1 MTIRK
6 FSILCCLLSM
16 SLSLALA
23 QGTTS
28 RISGVATDSS
38 GAAVANAVIT
48 ARNDDTGV
56 SYTTKTS
63 AAGTYSFDS
72 LQIGRY
78 TVRAE
83 ATGFKQFVSTGN
95 VLAIGVPTSID
106 PKFEVGGTTE
116 SVQVQGGYD
125 LVQTESSGNFGAII
139 DNITLTQLP
148 IVQTRGRSPLALTQY
163 IPGVVQNNSA
173 NAPGGDIVVNG
184 SRDRAF
190 NYVLDGIDDNETSS
204 GGSNTSPSHQN
215 PDMLAE
221 FRVITSNPT
230 AEFGRNSGAQVLMV
244 TRSGTNQF
252 HGNAFEFYQSP
263 FLQANTPAAKAIAQP
278 RPQFV
283 QNIYGGSLGGP
294 IWKDKAFFFANVE
307 LLHAL
312 TGVPVTRT
320 VYTAA
325 ARSGQFRYVTSP
337 NGTLKNGNAAAT
349 VTPTTAP
356 SIDGNG
362 NPIRA
367 FATYDMVAND
377 PFHVGLDSATKAYL
391 ALTPLPNNF
400 TVGDGLNTAGYNF
413 SAPATDRQV
422 DTTYKIDYVFNQ
434 KNALFGRISTGHQNT
449 FNDVVNGGLQPF
461 PGLPGTVN
469 TFRQPRNLAI
479 NYRFSP
485 TNALTNELVVGFN
498 RFGYAFVNPDFA
510 TAVTQPFNMNN
521 SITNPLSAYI
531 SNNRYLTTIQYV
543 DNLAYVKGAHIIKG
557 GFNLRNGREINHR
570 GSIGAVNAIP
580 QVTFLATSTTAP
592 TNPVNTTAYNTPA
605 SGCSASTNC
614 ISSTDQTT
622 LYNATNDMLGRIASV
637 QAGYVSQPD
646 LSAFK
651 PAGTINHLDARWD
664 EYDFYIQD
672 TWHATPNLVIDFGIR
687 DDTRLAPKFQGFPSL
702 VPNQDVRYGTPLTT
716 TLQFVP
722 GKFMNN
728 RWNNFG
734 PSIGFAWD
742 PFKNGKTSIRGNY
755 RIAYDRI
762 NSFSFS
768 SSVFQGMPGL
778 TYQVINPTV
787 GQDSFGTTP
796 VQGLRA
802 KNWVAPT
809 PTATPQALTTPP
821 AYSANSLTVSDP
833 HMQTPTVAQWG
844 FSIQHELVK
853 NTVLTVSYIG
863 NHGTHLY
870 GGYDSNQVEFRS
882 NGFLDA
888 FKAAQAGID
897 TPLMTQIAKADTRN
911 TAQVSG
917 VAYLKANYASTIQT
931 APFKTNDVGG
941 LANSLANRL
950 QSATTT
956 NPNGVPLVVAAGLP
970 ATFFKPYPQYLGGV
984 FVLQTRDYSNYNGL
998 QLQLEK
1004 RFSRGFLITANYTYS
1019 RTQDVRSY
1027 DPAFTTVATGST
1039 QSAAGTPFDY
1049 HTPRLNYAPSDLDN
1063 THVLNGYFVY
1073 DLPFG
1078 HSRMFGANWN
1088 RALDGLVGG
1097 WRISGDGYLQSGR
1110 PITFFAGYNTFSGS
1124 VQTPASCSGSC
1135 DKHMG
1140 NIHVE
1145 SSGQTYY
1152 FTAAQRAQFF
1162 VPDAGAFSNE
1172 GRNFFRQNHVW
1183 QADTTLSK
1191 SFRSFREQYL
1201 EFRLEAQNVFNV
1213 ITYDTFGSQSIQS
1226 TSFTRLNPASDGV
1239 LNNSPRR
1246 MQLSAKYVF

>member
-1 MTIRK
+1 MK
-6 FSILCCLLSM
+6 QILCWSLLLFTSI
-16 SLSLALA
+16 ACLA

-28 RISGVATDSS
+28 RISGVATDAS
-38 GAAVANAVIT
+38 GAVVSGAVIT
-48 ARNDDTGV
+48 ATNEETSV
-56 SYTTKTS
+56 SYSTKTS
-63 AAGTYSFDS
+63 ASGTYSFDS

-78 TVRAE
+78 TLRAE
-83 ATGFKQFVSTGN
+83 APGFRQFISTGN

-106 PKFEVGGTTE
+106 PKFQIGGTTE

-125 LVQTESSGNFGAII
+125 LVQTESSGNFGAVI
-139 DNITLTQLP
+139 DNVTLTQLP
-148 IVQTRGRSPLALTQY
+148 IVGTRGRSPLALTQY
-163 IPGVVQNNSA
+163 VPGVVQNNSG

-252 HGNAFEFYQSP
+252 HGNLFWFYQSP
-263 FLQANTPAAKAIAQP
+263 FLQANTAAAKAINHP

-294 IWKDKAFFFANVE
+294 IWRDKAFFFANVE

-337 NGTLKNGNAAAT
+337 NGAVKNGNAAAPT
-349 VTPTTAP
+349 SSTTAP
-356 SIDGNG
+356 SVDMSG
-362 NPIRA
+362 NPIVPYT
-367 FATYDMVAND
+367 TYNIAAND
-377 PFHVGLDSATKAYL
+377 PFNVGLDPSTKSYL

-413 SAPATDRQV
+413 TAPANDRQV
-422 DTTYKIDYVFNQ
+422 DQTYKIDYVFNQ
-434 KNALFGRISTGHQNT
+434 KNALFGRISVGHQNT
-449 FNDVVNGGLQPF
+449 FNDVVNAGLQPF

-469 TFRQPRNLAI
+469 TFRQPRNMAI
-479 NYRFSP
+479 NYRLSP
-485 TNALTNELVVGFN
+485 TVRLTNELVVGFN
-498 RFGYAFVNPDFA
+498 RFGYAFINPGVA
-510 TAVTQPFNMNN
+510 TAVTQPFTLNN
-521 SITNPLSAYI
+521 SITNPLNAFI
-531 SNNRYLTTIQYV
+531 GNNRYLTTIQYV
-543 DNLAYVKGAHIIKG
+543 DNVTYVRGAHIIKG

-570 GSIGAVNAIP
+570 GSIGVLNAIP
-580 QVTFLATSTTAP
+580 QVNFSTSS
-592 TNPVNTTAYNTPA
+592 NPVNVAQYKTPVSSSSCA
-605 SGCSASTNC
+605 NC
-614 ISSTDQTT
+614 INSTDLGT
-622 LYNATNDMLGRIASV
+622 LNSAVNDMLGRVGSL
-637 QAGYVSQPD
+637 QAGYVSQAN
-646 LSAFK
+646 LAAFK
-651 PAGTINHLDARWD
+651 PAGSINNLDARWD
-664 EYDFYIQD
+664 EYDFYVQD
-672 TWHATPNLVIDFGIR
+672 TWHARPNLVIDYGLR
-687 DDTRLAPKFQGFPSL
+687 EDSRLAPKFQGFPSL
-702 VPNQDVRYGTPLTT
+702 VPNQDMRYGRLLTSP
-716 TLQFVP
+716 LQFVP
-722 GKFMNN
+722 GKFMND

-755 RIAYDRI
+755 RIAFDRI

-768 SSVFQGMPGL
+768 STVFQGLPGL
-778 TYQVINPTV
+778 TYQLTNSTV
-787 GQDSFGTTP
+787 GQDSFGTTNT
-796 VQGLRA
+796 QGLRA
-802 KNWVAPT
+802 QHWVAPA
-809 PTATPQALTTPP
+809 PTATPLALTTPP

-833 HMQTPTVAQWG
+833 NMQTPTVAQWG
-844 FSIQHELVK
+844 FSIQHELVR

-870 GGYDSNQVEFRS
+870 GGYDSNQSDFRS

-888 FKAAQAGID
+888 FKSAQAGID
-897 TPLMTQIAKADTRN
+897 TPLMTQIASGDTRN
-911 TAQVSG
+911 TAHLPG

-931 APFKTNDVGG
+931 VPFKTNDVGG
-941 LANSLANRL
+941 LANSLATRL

-956 NPNGVPLVVAAGLP
+956 NPNGVPLVVASGLP

-998 QLQLEK
+998 QIQVER
-1004 RFSRGFLITANYTYS
+1004 RFSNGFLITGNYTYS
-1019 RTQDVRSY
+1019 KTMDVRSY
-1027 DPAFTTVATGST
+1027 DPTFTTVATGAT
-1039 QSAAGTPFDY
+1039 QSASGTPFDY
-1049 HTPRLNYAPSDLDN
+1049 HTPRVNYAPSDLDN

-1078 HSRMFGANWN
+1078 HGRKYGSNWN
-1088 RALDGLVGG
+1088 RVVDGLVGG
-1097 WRISGDGYLQSGR
+1097 WRVSGDGYLQSGR
-1110 PITFFAGYNTFSGS
+1110 PITFYAGYNTFSGS
-1124 VQTPASCSGSC
+1124 VQTPPNCTGNCSAR
-1135 DKHMG
+1135 MG
-1140 NIHVE
+1140 HIHVE
-1145 SSGQTYY
+1145 GAGTPSQQTYF
-1152 FTAAQRAQFF
+1152 FTAAQRAQFS

-1183 QADTTLSK
+1183 QADATIAK
-1191 SFRSFREQYL
+1191 SFRTYHEQSL
-1201 EFRLEAQNVFNV
+1201 DFRLEAQNVFNV

-1239 LNNSPRR
+1239 LNNSPRKV
-1246 MQLSAKYVF
+1246 QLAAKYVF

>member
-1 MTIRK
+1 
-6 FSILCCLLSM
+6 M

-38 GAAVANAVIT
+38 GAAVADAVIT
-48 ARNDDTGV
+48 ARNDDTGI

-106 PKFEVGGTTE
+106 PKFEVGATTE

-148 IVQTRGRSPLALTQY
+148 IVATRGRSPLALTQY

-244 TRSGTNQF
+244 TRAGTNQF
-252 HGNAFEFYQSP
+252 HGNLFEFYQSP
-263 FLQANTPAAKAIAQP
+263 FLQANTPAAKAFNPPHA

-283 QNIYGGSLGGP
+283 QHIYGGSLGGP
-294 IWKDKAFFFANVE
+294 IWRDKAFFFANVE

-312 TGVPVTRT
+312 SSSPVTRT

-325 ARSGQFRYVTSP
+325 ARNGQFRYVTSP
-337 NGTLKNGNAAAT
+337 NGALKNGNAAAPINL
-349 VTPTTAP
+349 PTTAP
-356 SIDGNG
+356 SVDESG

-367 FATYDMVAND
+367 FTTYDIAAND
-377 PFHVGLDSATKAYL
+377 PFHVGLDAATKAYL

-400 TVGDGLNTAGYNF
+400 DVGDGLNTAGYNF
-413 SAPATDRQV
+413 TAPANDRQV

-449 FNDVVNGGLQPF
+449 FNDVVNAGLQPF

-469 TFRQPRNLAI
+469 TFRQPRNMAI

-485 TNALTNELVVGFN
+485 TKNLTNELVVGFN
-498 RFGYAFVNPDFA
+498 RFGYAFINPGFA
-510 TAVTQPFNMNN
+510 TAATQPFTLNN
-521 SITNPLSAYI
+521 SITNPLNAFI
-531 SNNRYLTTIQYV
+531 GNNRYLTTLQYV
-543 DNLAYVKGAHIIKG
+543 DNLTFVKGAHIIKG

-570 GSIGAVNAIP
+570 GSIGALNAIP
-580 QVTFLATSTTAP
+580 QVNFSTSNNPVSTTQ
-592 TNPVNTTAYNTPA
+592 YNTPVSSSSCA
-605 SGCSASTNC
+605 SC
-614 ISSTDQTT
+614 INSTDLGT
-622 LYNATNDMLGRIASV
+622 LNSAVNDMLGRIGSV
-637 QAGYVSQPD
+637 TAGYVSKPD

-651 PAGTINHLDARWD
+651 PAGTINNLDTRWD

-687 DDTRLAPKFQGFPSL
+687 DDARLAPKFQGFPSL
-702 VPNQDVRYGTPLTT
+702 VPNQEVRYGKPLTSA
-716 TLQFVP
+716 LQFVP
-722 GKFMNN
+722 GKFMDD

-768 SSVFQGMPGL
+768 SSVFQGLPGL
-778 TYQVINPTV
+778 TYQVTNSTV
-787 GQDSFGTTP
+787 GQDSFGTIP
-796 VQGLRA
+796 VQGVRA
-802 KNWVAPT
+802 KNWAAPA

-821 AYSANSLTVSDP
+821 AASANSLTVSDP

-844 FSIQHELVK
+844 LSIQHELLK

-870 GGYDSNQVEFRS
+870 GGYDSNQVDFRS

-888 FKAAQAGID
+888 FQAAQNGID
-897 TPLMTQIAKADTRN
+897 TPLLTQIASGDTRN
-911 TAQVSG
+911 TTHQTG

-950 QSATTT
+950 QPTTDPT
-956 NPNGVPLVVAAGLP
+956 YPNGKPLVVNANLP
-970 ATFFKPYPQYLGGV
+970 ATFFKPYPQYLGGL

-998 QLQLEK
+998 QVQIER

-1019 RTQDVRSY
+1019 RTLDVRSY
-1027 DPAFTTVATGST
+1027 DPTFTLVATGAT

-1097 WRISGDGYLQSGR
+1097 WRLSGDGYLQSGR
-1110 PITFFAGYNTFSGS
+1110 PITFYSGYNTFSGS
-1124 VQTPASCSGSC
+1124 VQTPASCSGTC
-1135 DKHMG
+1135 NAHMG

-1162 VPDAGAFSNE
+1162 VPDAGAFSNQ

-1191 SFRSFREQYL
+1191 SFRSFREQNL

-1239 LNNSPRR
+1239 LNNSPRKV
-1246 MQLSAKYVF
+1246 QLSAKYVF

>member
-1 MTIRK
+1 MDFRK
-6 FSILCCLLSM
+6 FFAVVFLFSV
-16 SLSLALA
+16 SLSLAFA

-28 RISGVATDSS
+28 RISGTATDTS
-38 GAAVANAVIT
+38 GAVVANATVT
-48 ARNDDTGV
+48 ATNDQTGV
-56 SYTTKTS
+56 TYSTKTS
-63 AAGTYSFDS
+63 ASGTYSFDS
-72 LQIGRY
+72 LQVGRY
-78 TVRAE
+78 TIRAE
-83 ATGFKQFVSTGN
+83 ALGFKQFVSTSN
-95 VLAIGVPTSID
+95 VLAIGVPTSVD
-106 PKFEVGGTTE
+106 PKFEIGGSTE
-116 SVQVQGGYD
+116 TIQVEGGYD
-125 LVQTESSGNFGAII
+125 LVQTESSGNFGAVI
-139 DNITLTQLP
+139 DNITITQLP
-148 IVQTRGRSPLALTQY
+148 IVATRGRSPLAFTQF

-184 SRDRAF
+184 SRDRAW

-244 TRSGTNQF
+244 TKSGTNQF
-252 HGNAFEFYQSP
+252 HGNLFEFYQSP
-263 FLQANTPAAKAIAQP
+263 FLQANTPAAKAFNP
-278 RPQFV
+278 PHSRPQFV

-294 IWKDKAFFFANVE
+294 IWRDKAFFFANVE

-312 TGVPVTRT
+312 TGTPVTRT

-325 ARSGQFRYVTSP
+325 ARSGQFRYVTSA
-337 NGTLKNGNAAAT
+337 GGAVKNGNAGA
-349 VTPTTAP
+349 TTAP
-356 SIDGNG
+356 SVDASG
-362 NPIRA
+362 NPIVP

-377 PFHVGLDSATKAYL
+377 PFKIGLDPATKAYL

-400 TVGDGLNTAGYNF
+400 TVGDGLNTAGYSF
-413 SAPATDRQV
+413 TAPANDRQV
-422 DTTYKIDYVFNQ
+422 DTTYKIDYVFNP

-449 FNDVVNGGLQPF
+449 FNDVVNSGLQPF

-469 TFRQPRNLAI
+469 TYRQPRNLAI
-479 NYRFSP
+479 NYRLSP
-485 TNALTNELVVGFN
+485 TSSLTNELVVGFN

-510 TAVTQPFNMNN
+510 DAVTQPFNMNLV
-521 SITNPLSAYI
+521 TNPLSAYI
-531 SNNRYLTTIQYV
+531 SNNRYLTTLQYV
-543 DNLAYVKGAHIIKG
+543 DNLTYVRGAHVFKAGI
-557 GFNLRNGREINHR
+557 NLRNGREINHR
-570 GSIGAVNAIP
+570 GSIGALNAVP
-580 QVTFLATSTTAP
+580 QVTFSTSNNVADPTQYKTPTTAS
-592 TNPVNTTAYNTPA
+592 NGIN
-605 SGCSASTNC
+605 
-614 ISSTDQTT
+614 STDLGT
-622 LYNATNDMLGRIASV
+622 LNSALNDMLGRIGSL

-672 TWHATPNLVIDFGIR
+672 TWHATPNLVIDYGIR
-687 DDTRLAPKFQGFPSL
+687 DDMRLAPKFEGFPAL
-702 VPNQDVRYGTPLTT
+702 VPNQDMRYGTPLTT

-722 GKFMNN
+722 GKFMDD

-742 PFKNGKTSIRGNY
+742 PFKNGKTSVRGNY

-778 TYQVINPTV
+778 TYQITNSTI

-821 AYSANSLTVSDP
+821 AYSANSITISDP
-833 HMQTPTVAQWG
+833 HMQTPTVSQWG
-844 FSIQHELVK
+844 FSIQHELMK

-870 GGYDSNQVEFRS
+870 GGYDSNLVDYRS
-882 NGFLDA
+882 NGFLAA
-888 FKAAQAGID
+888 FTAAQAGID
-897 TPLMTQIAKADTRN
+897 TPLMTQIAKADTRSN
-911 TAQVSG
+911 TAQKASG
-917 VAYLKANYASTIQT
+917 VAYLKAFYASTIQT
-931 APFKTNDVGG
+931 TPFKTNDVAG

-950 QSATTT
+950 QSPTTA
-956 NPNGVPLVVAAGLP
+956 NPNGVPLVVSAGLP

-998 QLQLEK
+998 QVQLEK
-1004 RFSRGFLITANYTYS
+1004 RFDKGFLITANYTYS
-1019 RTQDVRSY
+1019 KTLDVRSY
-1027 DPAFTTVATGST
+1027 DPTFTTVATGSS
-1039 QSAAGTPFDY
+1039 QSAAGTTYDY
-1049 HTPRLNYAPSDLDN
+1049 HTPRLNYAASDLDN

-1078 HSRMFGANWN
+1078 HGRMFGSNWN
-1088 RALDGLVGG
+1088 RALDAAIGG
-1097 WRISGDGYLQSGR
+1097 WRVSGDGYLQSGR
-1110 PITFFAGYNTFSGS
+1110 PITFFAGYNTFSGT

-1135 DKHMG
+1135 NAHMG
-1140 NIHVE
+1140 SIHKE
-1145 SSGQTYY
+1145 SNGQTYY
-1152 FTAAQRAQFF
+1152 FTAAQRAQFY
-1162 VPDAGAFSNE
+1162 VPDAGGFSNE
-1172 GRNFFRQNHVW
+1172 GRNYFRQNHVW

-1191 SFRSFREQYL
+1191 SFRTFREESL

-1226 TSFTRLNPASDGV
+1226 SVFARLNPASDGV

-1246 MQLSAKYVF
+1246 VQLSAKYVF

>member
-1 MTIRK
+1 MK
-6 FSILCCLLSM
+6 QILCWSLLLFVSV
-16 SLSLALA
+16 ACLA

-28 RISGVATDSS
+28 RISGVATDAS
-38 GAAVANAVIT
+38 GAVISGATIT
-48 ARNDDTGV
+48 ALNEDTGV
-56 SYTTKTS
+56 SYSTKTS
-63 AAGTYSFDS
+63 ASGTYAFDS

-78 TVRAE
+78 TLRAE
-83 ATGFKQFVSTGN
+83 APGFRQFVSTGN

-106 PKFEVGGTTE
+106 PKFRIGETTE

-125 LVQTESSGNFGAII
+125 LVQTESSGNFGAVI
-139 DNITLTQLP
+139 DNTTLTQLP
-148 IVQTRGRSPLALTQY
+148 IVGTRGRNPLGLTQY

-244 TRSGTNQF
+244 TKSGTNQF
-252 HGNAFEFYQSP
+252 HGNLFWFYQSP
-263 FLQANTPAAKAIAQP
+263 FLEANTAAAKAIGHP

-294 IWKDKAFFFANVE
+294 IWRDKAFFFANVE

-312 TGVPVTRT
+312 TGTPVTRT

-325 ARSGQFRYVTSP
+325 ARNGQFRYVTSP
-337 NGTLKNGNAAAT
+337 NGALKNGNASAP
-349 VTPTTAP
+349 VTSTTAP
-356 SIDGNG
+356 SVDANG
-362 NPIRA
+362 NPIVP
-367 FATYDMVAND
+367 FASYNIAAND
-377 PFHVGLDSATKAYL
+377 PFHVGLDPSTKAFL
-391 ALTPLPNNF
+391 GLTPLPNNF

-413 SAPATDRQV
+413 TAPATDRQV
-422 DTTYKIDYVFNQ
+422 DTTFKIDYVFNQ

-449 FNDVVNGGLQPF
+449 FDDVVNAGLQPF
-461 PGLPGTVN
+461 PGLPGVVN
-469 TFRQPRNLAI
+469 TFRQPRNMAI

-485 TNALTNELVVGFN
+485 SVRLTNELVVGFN
-498 RFGYAFVNPDFA
+498 RFGYAFVNPGFA
-510 TAVTQPFNMNN
+510 TAVTQPFTLNN
-521 SITNPLSAYI
+521 SITDPLNAFLG
-531 SNNRYLTTIQYV
+531 NNRYLTTIQYV
-543 DNLAYVKGAHIIKG
+543 DNVTYVRGAHIIKG
-557 GFNLRNGREINHR
+557 GFNLRNGREIDHR
-570 GSIGAVNAIP
+570 GSIGALNAIP
-580 QVTFLATSTTAP
+580 QVNFSTTS
-592 TNPVNTTAYNTPA
+592 NPVNTIQYNTPVSSSSCA
-605 SGCSASTNC
+605 SC
-614 ISSTDQTT
+614 INSTDQGT
-622 LYNATNDMLGRIASV
+622 LTSAVNDMLGRVGSIT
-637 QAGYVSQPD
+637 AGYVSQPN
-646 LSAFK
+646 LSTFK
-651 PAGTINHLDARWD
+651 PAGTINMMDARWD

-672 TWHATPNLVIDFGIR
+672 TWHATPNLVVDFGLR

-702 VPNQDVRYGTPLTT
+702 VPNQDMRYGTPLTT

-722 GKFMNN
+722 GKFMND
-728 RWNNFG
+728 RWNNLG

-768 SSVFQGMPGL
+768 STVFQGLPGL
-778 TYQVINPTV
+778 TYQVTNSTV
-787 GQDSFGTTP
+787 GQDTATT
-796 VQGLRA
+796 QGLRA
-802 KNWVAPT
+802 QSWVAPA

-844 FSIQHELVK
+844 FSVQHELVR

-882 NGFLDA
+882 NGFLAA
-888 FKAAQAGID
+888 FQSAQAGID
-897 TPLMTQIAKADTRN
+897 TPLMTQIASGDTRN
-911 TAQVSG
+911 TGHLGG

-931 APFKTNDVGG
+931 LPFKTNDVGG
-941 LANSLANRL
+941 LANSLATRL
-950 QSATTT
+950 QSQTTA
-956 NPNGVPLVVAAGLP
+956 NPNGVPLVVASGLP

-998 QLQLEK
+998 QIQVEK
-1004 RFSRGFLITANYTYS
+1004 RFSNGFLLTANYTYS
-1019 RTQDVRSY
+1019 KTMDVRSY

-1049 HTPRLNYAPSDLDN
+1049 HTPRVNYAPSDLDD

-1078 HSRMFGANWN
+1078 HGRRFGSNLN
-1088 RALDGLVGG
+1088 RVVDGVIGG
-1097 WRISGDGYLQSGR
+1097 WRLSGDGYLQSGR
-1110 PITFFAGYNTFSGS
+1110 PITFFSGYNTFSGS
-1124 VQTPASCSGSC
+1124 VQTPASCQGSC
-1135 DKHMG
+1135 NARMG
-1140 NIHVE
+1140 KIHVE
-1145 SSGQTYY
+1145 TAGASPSQTYY

-1183 QADTTLSK
+1183 QADTTVSK

-1226 TSFTRLNPASDGV
+1226 TSFTRLNPATDGV
-1239 LNNSPRR
+1239 LNNSPRKV
-1246 MQLSAKYVF
+1246 QLSAKYVF